1 MKHKSD
7 SLWTLLN
14 NRLIRDGYLSYGQV
28 AQIAVEEGFKVS
40 TAERRLRK
48 SDSPSVKAETAISR
62 RGTEYI
68 SGYRYAPTEPTKVAE
83 PKQAGLGIKLTN
95 NYH

>member
-1 MKHKSD
+1 M
-7 SLWTLLN
+7 WTLLN

-48 SDSPSVKAETAISR
+48 SDSPSVRAEEAISR
-62 RGTEYI
+62 RGTKYI
-68 SGYRYAPTEPTKVAE
+68 SGYHHVKQEIKEESKVAE